1 MVAWREGVCSN
12 GLANFRCK
20 RPKHIW
26 DCLQI
31 SLPMLIRLKKVFNFY
46 PPPWNRKKTYGMREL
61 LNLKLICSISLNI
74 RNAIWLWSPG
84 TPCETSD
91 LPDRNFVGVT
101 QLFMAI
107 ILCLKNN
114 HINQKP
120 ASKPSIRW
128 CKLQLIYTLLYLQ
141 TPEISLLLN
150 QFFVIHFFCLSKL
163 SRYKL

>member
-1 MVAWREGVCSN
+1 MISWHALRDLRPAWSQLCG
-12 GLANFRCK
+12 
-20 RPKHIW
+20 
-26 DCLQI
+26 
-31 SLPMLIRLKKVFNFY
+31 
-46 PPPWNRKKTYGMREL
+46 
-61 LNLKLICSISLNI
+61 
-74 RNAIWLWSPG
+74 RN
-84 TPCETSD
+84 TT
-91 LPDRNFVGVT
+91 V
-101 QLFMAI
+101 FMAI

-163 SRYKL
+163 SRYKLEAQKFAWLLHAKFSVFKKKSNFEWVFLKCDSKIFLESSHPKVLTEILRFKVHQENPSRSVLFLDSICTLLRTCT